1 MSECCA
7 KELGTKDLNLLLCE
21 SDCLHDI
28 CDEAVGLHSLIDDLL
43 LGQILTQVLKQPA
56 NVLSERLS
64 LNLELIKAAALV
76 TLYGSLPDR
85 TEDLIH
91 QVLVLVYERLSP

>member
-1 MSECCA
+1 
-7 KELGTKDLNLLLCE
+7 
-21 SDCLHDI
+21 
-28 CDEAVGLHSLIDDLL
+28 LIDDLL